1 MKNEDNSRNTAQLGK
16 DSLNSTN
23 SLSKDGIYIY
33 RHWSEAEKRWITET
47 YDPNVPGNSKEW
59 TIILSEMD
67 HKEELQERY
76 ICENLD
82 YRYLNSKARAEENG
96 RLDQATED
104 FLKDPAPEI
113 IDQAFPEA
121 SNQSPKVQKVRRFID
136 SLPRRQQNLI
146 FDHVFGGKTLE
157 ELRQREIAQS
167 GIEVTQQAFSNR
179 LKKIKE
185 KGRKALVSL
194 YNVPNDEA

>member
-96 RLDQATED
+96 RLDQAAED
-104 FLKDPAPEI
+104 ILKDPAPEI
-113 IDQAFPEA
+113 FDQAFPKF
-121 SNQSPKVQKVRRFID
+121 SDQSPRDKAVRRFIR
-136 SLPRRQQNLI
+136 SLPERQQNLI
-146 FDHVFGGKTLE
+146 FDHVIGGKSLE

-167 GIEVTQQAFSNR
+167 GIEMTQQAFSNR
-179 LKKIKE
+179 LKKIKD
-185 KGRKALVSL
+185 KGRKALGYL
-194 YNVPNDEA
+194 HNVPNDKA